1 MESKLNAFFQQALQ
15 KRYQKDNMIH
25 YITKSELI
33 DEEFDEKH
41 RYQSQSITATR
52 AGVMPQVQ
60 WPCLVWGG
68 E

>member
-1 MESKLNAFFQQALQ
+1 MCFFNKQCK
-15 KRYQKDNMIH
+15 KRYQKDNMIHYIH

-33 DEEFDEKH
+33 DEEFDEDYS
-41 RYQSQSITATR
+41 YQSQSITATR

-60 WPCLVWGG
+60 WPCLVWGR